1 MAQQVVYAIHNFDA
15 ENDDEINFRVGD
27 PIVVLERDDKY
38 MDGWW
43 QVHTTCLTPPRNLLD
58 GHGLI
63 LCAFAGPQR
72 PRPCRLIPNEL
83 HINREASSKQQL
95 FIPLYA

>member
-1 MAQQVVYAIHNFDA
+1 MTQQVVYAIHNFDA

-43 QVHTTCLTPPRNLLD
+43 QVHRLLVV
-58 GHGLI
+58 
-63 LCAFAGPQR
+63 
-72 PRPCRLIPNEL
+72 
-83 HINREASSKQQL
+83 
-95 FIPLYA
+95 

>member
-1 MAQQVVYAIHNFDA
+1 MTQQVVYAIHNFDA

-43 QVHTTCLTPPRNLLD
+43 QVYIYIHFFLYNPAPRKSFFH
-58 GHGLI
+58 GH
-63 LCAFAGPQR
+63 
-72 PRPCRLIPNEL
+72 
-83 HINREASSKQQL
+83 
-95 FIPLYA
+95 